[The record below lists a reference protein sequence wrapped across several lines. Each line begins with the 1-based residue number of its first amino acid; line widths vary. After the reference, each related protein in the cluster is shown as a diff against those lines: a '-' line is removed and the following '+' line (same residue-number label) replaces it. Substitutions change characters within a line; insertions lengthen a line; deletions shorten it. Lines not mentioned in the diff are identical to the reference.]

1 MESTRKCHE
10 AIVRFPLSK
19 PPVTIGPEPTLL
31 HGSDDKKL
39 FAYLVK
45 TESKFTLQNYMKFKA
60 CTSSHDCPRK
70 VPEHQPAAVSV
81 RRGI

>member
-1 MESTRKCHE
+1 MSQNHCTIFR
-10 AIVRFPLSK
+10 SK
-19 PPVTIGPEPTLL
+19 PPVTIGLELTLL

-45 TESKFTLQNYMKFKA
+45 TDSKFTLQNYMKFIA
-60 CTSSHDCPRK
+60 CMSSHDCLRK
-70 VPEHQPAAVSV
+70 VSQHHPAEVSV